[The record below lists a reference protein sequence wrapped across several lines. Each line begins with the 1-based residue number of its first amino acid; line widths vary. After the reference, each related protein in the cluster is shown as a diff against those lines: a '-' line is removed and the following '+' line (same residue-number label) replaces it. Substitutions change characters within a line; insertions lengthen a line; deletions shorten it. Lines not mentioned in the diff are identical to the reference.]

1 MRSGS
6 KLRIAVIGAGPA
18 GAAAGWH
25 LATLGCAVALVDAAL
40 FPRDKTCGDWLTP
53 LALAELAVLGLDRTT
68 LAQAAPGHATIT
80 ATRLSAPSC
89 RTSTHASDA
98 AGACIPRRVL
108 DALVRDRALAAGCE
122 PVQRTIRTF
131 AADASFLASFD
142 LVIDARGATAGLA
155 NAIGLRGY
163 FDVPRGAVDP
173 DAATRVDLRTD
184 AAFRRGYGWVFPV
197 HADAAAVR
205 FNVGV
210 GVWRAD
216 SGTGHTVADYLDRFL
231 TRDPVARAIAD
242 AATQAARPVGYPVA
256 LGLPRHRVADGRV
269 LRIGDAANLADPLTG
284 DGIGNALASGR
295 IVAAAI
301 AAVAGPA
308 AAAAEWQ
315 RRYEQIFGPELR
327 TSLMLRRF
335 LIATAAKN
343 VAARLLVRMPSLGA
357 RLHRAVFGETRYR
370 TDRAPLARTSQPG

>member
-6 KLRIAVIGAGPA
+6 NLRIAVIGAGPA

-25 LATLGCAVALVDAAL
+25 LASRGCAVALVDAAP

-53 LALAELAVLGLDRTT
+53 LALAELALLGLDRAT
-68 LAQAAPGHATIT
+68 LVQGAPGHATIT
-80 ATRLSAPSC
+80 TTRLTAPNC
-89 RTSTHASDA
+89 RTNTHVSDA
-98 AGACIPRRVL
+98 PGACIPRRTL

-122 PVQRTIRTF
+122 PVRRTIRTF
-131 AADASFLASFD
+131 AADASFLAPFD

-163 FDVPRGAVDP
+163 FDVPRGVVDP

-197 HADAAAVR
+197 HADAAVVR

-210 GVWRAD
+210 GLWKAD
-216 SGTGHTVADYLDRFL
+216 SGPGHTVADYLDRFL
-231 TRDPVARAIAD
+231 ARDSVARAIAD
-242 AATQAARPVGYPVA
+242 AATPAGRAVGCPVA
-256 LGLPRHRVADGRV
+256 LGLWRHRVADGLV
-269 LRIGDAANLADPLTG
+269 LRVGDAANLADPLTG

-295 IVAAAI
+295 VVAESIAGAAS
-301 AAVAGPA
+301 PA

-315 RRYEQIFGPELR
+315 RRYERTFAPELR
-327 TSLMLRRF
+327 AALLLRR
-335 LIATAAKN
+335 LLVATVAKKL
-343 VAARLLVRMPSLGA
+343 AARLVDGVPPFGT
-357 RLHRAVFGETRYR
+357 RLHRAMFGETRYR
-370 TDRAPLARTSQPG
+370 TDSALLARAWRRG